1 MIRKTKSGEVF
12 PFPRGGF
19 SHFLLAELQ
28 GGSAGAATMMELS
41 QSFFA
46 PIPAPGS
53 LLLLGTALLAVMAG
67 GPWNRRDGAQ
77 PRRDPRNASVA
88 AASSDGPA
96 ALARMT
102 TA

>member
-12 PFPRGGF
+12 R
-19 SHFLLAELQ
+19 
-28 GGSAGAATMMELS
+28 SAGAATMMELS

-88 AASSDGPA
+88 AASSDGPS